1 MAVLPTDG
9 SFRCA
14 FNSSHIVPHVYSR
27 QPWGLGMKRSAGIVM
42 TAVIVLLGSA
52 FTLLCGAMMVL
63 VFWIAPPPAQEMP
76 LHFMKYFML
85 LIAAI
90 MFGMGSWGVAT
101 GVGLLKLKGW
111 ARISLLVFSGLLLV
125 FSLPSML
132 MFSFIPMQPVPNA
145 NVPESFYT
153 GLRAGMVVFYGLQ
166 AALGG
171 WWLYYF
177 TRRGVKAQF
186 GAGGALPEAV
196 AAAPKRPISI
206 TVIACYLIF
215 TSCFLPMVFFIHVP
229 AIFIGYVL
237 TGWAATLLAV
247 AYGVLNIVMGV
258 GLLKLKEWS
267 RILAICYF
275 CFAFCNA
282 LASFLPTGSRAR
294 FGQVMDSMR
303 TSMGL
308 PSGAMASFPIWLGLV
323 FSLPVIC
330 VVLWFLIKEKK
341 AFQESTEA
349 PAPIS

>member
-1 MAVLPTDG
+1 
-9 SFRCA
+9 
-14 FNSSHIVPHVYSR
+14 
-27 QPWGLGMKRSAGIVM
+27 MKRSAGIVV

-52 FTLLCGAMMVL
+52 FILLCGAMMVL

-76 LHFMKYFML
+76 LHFIKYFML
-85 LIAAI
+85 LIAAM

-101 GVGLLKLKGW
+101 GVGLIKLKEW

-145 NVPESFYT
+145 SVPENFYT
-153 GLRAGMVVFYGLQ
+153 LFRAGMVVFYGLQ

-177 TRRGVKAQF
+177 TRRAVKAQF
-186 GAGGALPEAV
+186 GAGATLPAGAV
-196 AAAPKRPISI
+196 AARKRPISI
-206 TVIACYLIF
+206 TVIAWFLIV
-215 TSCFLPMVFFIHVP
+215 TACFLPMVFFIRVP
-229 AIFIGYVL
+229 TIFMGFMV
-237 TGWAATLLAV
+237 TGRAATFLAV

-275 CFAFCNA
+275 VFAICNA
-282 LASFLPTGSRAR
+282 LASVLLPGSRAR
-294 FGQVMDSMR
+294 YEQVMESMR

-308 PSGAMASFPIWLGLV
+308 PSGNGMVFPVWMGLV

-341 AFQESTEA
+341 AFRGSTEA
-349 PAPIS
+349 PTPIS

>member
-1 MAVLPTDG
+1 
-9 SFRCA
+9 
-14 FNSSHIVPHVYSR
+14 
-27 QPWGLGMKRSAGIVM
+27 MKRSAGIVV
-42 TAVIVLLGSA
+42 TAVIVLAGSG

-76 LHFMKYFML
+76 VHFMKYFML
-85 LIAAI
+85 LISAI
-90 MFGMGSWGVAT
+90 MFGMGSWGIAT
-101 GVGLLKLKGW
+101 GVGLIKLREW

-132 MFSFIPMQPVPNA
+132 TFSFIPMQPVPNA
-145 NVPESFYT
+145 NVPENFYT
-153 GLRAGMVVFYGLQ
+153 VFRAGMVVFYGLQ

-177 TRRGVKAQF
+177 TRRAVKAQF
-186 GAGGALPEAV
+186 GAGGAP
-196 AAAPKRPISI
+196 AAAAVTAHKRPISI

-215 TSCFLPMVFFIHVP
+215 TSCFLPMVFFIRVP
-229 AIFIGYVL
+229 TIFMGFVL

-247 AYGVLNIVMGV
+247 AYGVLNIVVGV

-275 CFAFCNA
+275 VFAICNV
-282 LASFLPTGSRAR
+282 LASFLPAGSRAR

-308 PSGAMASFPIWLGLV
+308 PSGTMTTFPIWLAFV

-330 VVLWFLIKEKK
+330 VVLWFLIKEKR
-341 AFQESTEA
+341 AFQGS
-349 PAPIS
+349 PADPSPIS